1 MWRGSFTSISAFC
14 NAGFALQTESLIP
27 YQNQP
32 IVLHVVSALI
42 ILGGISP
49 AVVFA
54 LPEVWRRRERRA
66 QVWLVLAATG
76 ILLAVDTVLIGAIE
90 WSRTLGHLGLL
101 DRIQNA
107 WFQAVTLRTAG
118 FNSVDLAASHPATLA
133 IMMISMFIGGSPGG
147 TAGGIK
153 TTTFA
158 LASMSIVHQMFGR
171 PKLTFRWKEVP
182 LQAINRTAAVISL
195 SLMAVGL
202 SAFLILIFDPQLDPL
217 QVAFESFSAYG
228 TVGLSLGIT
237 AELSAPSKLVLV
249 ATMFLGRVGF
259 LTLLSGIARQ
269 LAGEHLS
276 NYQYPAEPIFI
287 N

>member
-1 MWRGSFTSISAFC
+1 
-14 NAGFALQTESLIP
+14 
-27 YQNQP
+27 
-32 IVLHVVSALI
+32 
-42 ILGGISP
+42 
-49 AVVFA
+49 
-54 LPEVWRRRERRA
+54 
-66 QVWLVLAATG
+66 
-76 ILLAVDTVLIGAIE
+76 
-90 WSRTLGHLGLL
+90 
-101 DRIQNA
+101 
-107 WFQAVTLRTAG
+107 
-118 FNSVDLAASHPATLA
+118 
-133 IMMISMFIGGSPGG
+133 
-147 TAGGIK
+147 
-153 TTTFA
+153 
-158 LASMSIVHQMFGR
+158 
-171 PKLTFRWKEVP
+171 
-182 LQAINRTAAVISL
+182 